1 LSTTN
6 PSLEAEERQMLDA
19 LADQGSY
26 IGPVS
31 EDGHP
36 LADDQAP
43 PQEAAAPAP
52 VVDAGAPAP
61 APDVRTCCSAC
72 TRTQCGAPAPAPT
85 EAPAAAAAAPAPT
98 AAPAPAEPQGDP
110 RAALRHATAQREAPG
125 EESRAKDAR
134 IAELEEQLKKTGA
147 DTEARTSTASD
158 MTTRSWPNW
167 KKTSRCRRRSC
178 ARSAS
183 CARRSSTAAPAPSAG
198 PASTEW
204 QAPTFE
210 PEVQDVIDQVPQLQ
224 AWQFSQAD
232 QDKFQLAAT
241 FDDALRKDPTWA
253 NKPAVERFAEAT
265 KRAVVYLSAQ
275 PPAPSPAPA
284 AAASPAAPRKNPDE
298 VIAAAGP
305 SACGHQRLPRRGTR
319 SRSRDR
325 LPASHRRPNPRLAA
339 RHRALRDRGST
350 DLLRRNLNV
359 RYFRSAR

>member
-52 VVDAGAPAP
+52 VVDAGAPAAAPTSAPAAAP
-61 APDVRTCCSAC
+61 APAPNAA
-72 TRTQCGAPAPAPT
+72 APAPAPT

-110 RAALRHATAQREAPG
+110 RAALRHARRNEKRLA

-134 IAELEEQLKKTGA
+134 IAELEEQLKKTGVDA
-147 DTEARTSTASD
+147 SPGKKGATASD
-158 MTTRSWPNW
+158 MSDEELAELDENFPVQAAIVREVRELRQ
-167 KKTSRCRRRSC
+167 KV
-178 ARSAS
+178 AS
-183 CARRSSTAAPAPSAG
+183 QAPAPAPA

-204 QAPTFE
+204 HAPTYD

-253 NKPAVERFAEAT
+253 NKTPVERFAEAT

-284 AAASPAAPRKNPDE
+284 AAATPAAPRKNPDE
-298 VIAAAGP
+298 VIASTQAQVPAGISDFRGGAPAAAP
-305 SACGHQRLPRRGTR
+305 AIDYRRLTDDQILASLPDTGH
-319 SRSRDR
+319 
-325 LPASHRRPNPRLAA
+325 
-339 RHRALRDRGST
+339 
-350 DLLRRNLNV
+350 
-359 RYFRSAR
+359 